1 MTCIFVSFVW
11 VYDCWTLKGAVCVVF
26 QVVRS
31 ISACTRSFKGASV
44 FGVSEHADE
53 GARPTR
59 AGPPGLGP
67 GL

>member
-1 MTCIFVSFVW
+1 MC
-11 VYDCWTLKGAVCVVF
+11 DAVF

-31 ISACTRSFKGASV
+31 VSACARSFKGDGV
-44 FGVSEHADE
+44 LGVSGHADE
-53 GARPTR
+53 GARPPR